1 MNKKYRSIYT
11 DGACEPNPGH
21 GGWGFVILSPPDHIK
36 GWGGEL
42 ETTNNRMELMGAIKG
57 LEYFDT
63 PQCIRLWSDSRYLVN
78 GLNKWLDTW
87 TSQNRLHKMA
97 NSDLWQI
104 LWDLKTFHKIDAIWI
119 KGHNDNKFNDLA
131 DELSFYGME
140 ETISLAVDNMALY

>member
-42 ETTNNRMELMGAIKG
+42 ETTSNRMELMGAIKG

-63 PQCIRLWSDSRYLVN
+63 PQYIKLWLGVSHTTIQTDIGNNLPPDEKSTTENQEDTNNSVNNLPPESISRTLAKKGYQVSTIARILGISINKVN
-78 GLNKWLDTW
+78 RHLLT
-87 TSQNRLHKMA
+87 
-97 NSDLWQI
+97 
-104 LWDLKTFHKIDAIWI
+104 
-119 KGHNDNKFNDLA
+119 
-131 DELSFYGME
+131 
-140 ETISLAVDNMALY
+140 